1 MKVVTTCF
9 DFYNDEMDEFI
20 ASVYWGSEEEVV
32 INILKDEIDVD
43 TLEKIFDMAKHLE
56 TKLKRQLKG
65 QR

>member
-1 MKVVTTCF
+1 MKVVTTCL
-9 DFYNDEMDEFI
+9 DFYNDVMDEFI